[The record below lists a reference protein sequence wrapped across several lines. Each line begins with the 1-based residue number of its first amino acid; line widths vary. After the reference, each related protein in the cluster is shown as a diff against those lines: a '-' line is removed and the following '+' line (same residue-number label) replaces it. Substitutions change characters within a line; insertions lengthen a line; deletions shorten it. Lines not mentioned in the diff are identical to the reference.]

1 MVVSS
6 DASLMA
12 VVSSTFIALLH
23 IEHTQSPTFL
33 RMGNAD
39 ALGEASRD
47 EVVIMVE
54 ERRRVACTIGDVR
67 GVVFNSDASLAAVC
81 TDSALL
87 LLSNIF
93 GDASDY
99 DEDGTGPHLESFDCT
114 DFGASTQGCSVTCF
128 TGARQLLVVD
138 DANHLVLVRCVSREE
153 EVMDASEDAH
163 RRVACPTNASP
174 MAVKLQLMVD
184 GHICGRTARVTSLA
198 CSHNG
203 VYGESLVV
211 LGLSNGTVQVLNGR
225 KLQALRTWNV
235 RDAITAVLIRS
246 SDEAA
251 VTSSRRR
258 SGLSHVATRDRL
270 GIPDAAASTA
280 APLAVTIFDVCVGAH
295 LITVCTSHGVVYYS
309 TFTFQLES
317 AYTQLLT
324 TLLVRAGAATAAG
337 TSGLSGVAMR
347 GGSNGRWA
355 YTNVFDGV
363 LYFSRRDVDT
373 QHTLE
378 VRSTE
383 GAVTSKDIVH
393 ARTPLPAAWLDN
405 VPSARLAER
414 PFLSSD
420 ARRRQPVKGSGY
432 TDAPWSVQ
440 QERKRK
446 AQAAAARDRKA
457 QAFGAVSASA
467 AASINEL
474 RFQYD
479 FASIFGA
486 RGATLTRMEAPSSAL
501 RGLHTRAVVATAFSA
516 AGDAL
521 LTAGADGRL
530 RQLHFPIARAR
541 GTDGVAGR
549 ILAGHAAAVT
559 AIDAN
564 LSRQH
569 PLILSAGA
577 EGCLRLWSPGARDT
591 PVAECTVGGSGAK
604 VERPAPGKPIVSAQF
619 FYLDKLLLSCAAD
632 ALELR
637 RNVGGICSSLA
648 TAAPSS
654 NSDPDKVLS
663 QVPLYRFSVGTGHSI
678 TSATAVNHFVSN
690 LVFLATSE
698 KEVQVLDVAANTVLW
713 REGTMHTRGIYRVA
727 TGRTSRYAGA
737 DVDSGAAHLFMSASL
752 DNTAALWDVRIAK
765 PVQLFTQHS
774 NTGVPSLALEVAP
787 GIGVVAVASQDNA
800 VYMYDLRGGCGGV
813 ALDVL
818 RGFDSYVTS
827 LAWHPLRP
835 FLVAG
840 LASGD
845 VHVLQHATVDA

>member
-6 DASLMA
+6 DASLIA
-12 VVSSTFIALLH
+12 VVSSTFMALLE
-23 IEHTQSPTFL
+23 IEHTPSPTFL
-33 RMGNAD
+33 RMGDAD
-39 ALGEASRD
+39 ALGDASRD
-47 EVVIMVE
+47 EVVITAE
-54 ERRRVACTIGDVR
+54 EMRRIACTVGDVR
-67 GVVFNSDASLAAVC
+67 GVVFNSDASIAAVC

-93 GDASDY
+93 GDASND
-99 DEDGTGPHLESFDCT
+99 DEDGAEPHLASFDCT
-114 DFGASTQGCSVTCF
+114 HLGASTQGCSVTCF

-138 DANHLVLVRCVSREE
+138 DVNHLVLLRCVNREE
-153 EVMDASEDAH
+153 SSDVSEDAH
-163 RRVACPTNASP
+163 MRVACPPNASP

-184 GHICGRTARVTSLA
+184 GHICARTARVTSLA
-198 CSHNG
+198 CSHSG

-211 LGLSNGTVQVLNGR
+211 LGLSNGTVQLLNGHQ
-225 KLQALRTWNV
+225 LQALRTWNV
-235 RDAITAVLIRS
+235 RDAITAAFIRS

-251 VTSSRRR
+251 LASLRRR
-258 SGLSHVATRDRL
+258 SGLSQAAMRDRL

-280 APLAVTIFDVCVGAH
+280 APPVVTIFDVCVGAH

-309 TFTFQLES
+309 RFTFQLES

-324 TLLVRAGAATAAG
+324 TPLVQAGAAAAAG
-337 TSGLSGVAMR
+337 TSALGDVAMR

-355 YTNVFDGV
+355 YINVFDGV

-373 QHTLE
+373 QHTLK
-378 VRSTE
+378 VRSAE
-383 GAVTSKDIVH
+383 GKAASNDIVH
-393 ARTPLPAAWLDN
+393 ARTPLPATWLDN
-405 VPSARLAER
+405 VASARLAQR

-420 ARRRQPVKGSGY
+420 ARRRQPTKGSGY

-446 AQAAAARDRKA
+446 ARAAAARDRKA

-467 AASINEL
+467 VASTNEL

-479 FASIFGA
+479 FASIFGVG
-486 RGATLTRMEAPSSAL
+486 RATLTRMEASSSAL
-501 RGLHTRAVVATAFSA
+501 RGLHTRAVVATAFA
-516 AGDAL
+516 TAGDAL
-521 LTAGADGRL
+521 ITAGADSRI
-530 RQLHFPIARAR
+530 RQLHFPIARTR

-591 PVAECTVGGSGAK
+591 PLAECTVGCSGAK
-604 VERPAPGKPIVSAQF
+604 LARPAPGKPIVAAQF

-654 NSDPDKVLS
+654 TSEADKVLS
-663 QVPLYRFSVGTGHSI
+663 QAPLYRFSVGTGHSI
-678 TSATAVNHFVSN
+678 TSATAVNHFASN
-690 LVFLATSE
+690 LIFLATSE

-713 REGTMHTRGIYRVA
+713 REGTTHTRGIYRVA
-727 TGRTSRYAGA
+727 TGRTSRYAAA

-752 DNTAALWDVRIAK
+752 DSTAALWDVRIAK

-774 NTGVPSLALEVAP
+774 NTGIPSLALEVAP

-845 VHVLQHATVDA
+845 VHVLQHAT